1 MPQILV
7 HDLRKTYRIHERD
20 PGVMGAL
27 RALVPWG
34 IAGFVINLITGALFF
49 VGAPEQYA
57 SGGWGPQSAYE
68 MIARD
73 GRQWRRP

>member
-1 MPQILV
+1 MVVGIIGLLDV
-7 HDLRKTYRIHERD
+7 RLIGFLRRI
-20 PGVMGAL
+20 PISAL

-57 SGGWGPQSAYE
+57 YNPAWWAKLKASAE
-68 MIARD
+68 KGA
-73 GRQWRRP
+73 